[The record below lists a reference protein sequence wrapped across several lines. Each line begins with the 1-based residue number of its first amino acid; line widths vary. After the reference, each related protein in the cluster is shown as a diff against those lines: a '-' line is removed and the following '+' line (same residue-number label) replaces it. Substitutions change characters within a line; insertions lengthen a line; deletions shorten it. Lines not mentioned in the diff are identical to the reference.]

1 MPLWAE
7 KRWTQSSKDRPL
19 AFQGKRQTAHPRQTS
34 WKPALLTAFAHLS
47 QKSLS
52 LWSLGWDPTSSP
64 GCCSIWIC
72 IPALRKGSWGQP
84 LRSEWGKGLPSCF
97 HPFLTQRFWP
107 NCLLSQSVNSG
118 FTSAKWDH
126 NSTDY
131 NGLLWEIN
139 EIIYIKCLWLYLV
152 CDKYQINYWLLMYL
166 LSFFMCII
174 VYYLLYSLA

>member
-1 MPLWAE
+1 MENLIQSNQDWQCLRQLAAINANTISGQQRVTPHRFHQSAKGFTQCYVLVKTQTEGEAE
-7 KRWTQSSKDRPL
+7 
-19 AFQGKRQTAHPRQTS
+19 
-34 WKPALLTAFAHLS
+34 
-47 QKSLS
+47 
-52 LWSLGWDPTSSP
+52 
-64 GCCSIWIC
+64 
-72 IPALRKGSWGQP
+72 
-84 LRSEWGKGLPSCF
+84 GLPSCF

-107 NCLLSQSVNSG
+107 NCLLSQSVISG